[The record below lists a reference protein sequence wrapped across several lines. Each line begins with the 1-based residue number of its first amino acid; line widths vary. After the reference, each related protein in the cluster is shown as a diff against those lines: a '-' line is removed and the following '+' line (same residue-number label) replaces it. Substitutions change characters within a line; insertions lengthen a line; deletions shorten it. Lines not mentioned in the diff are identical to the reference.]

1 VNIEGYEIA
10 KPLFSQMVR
19 SDVIELLRHSATP
32 VLVQQI
38 GPAERVDT
46 QYQALSQLPKP
57 VEFEVVRELKFWTQQ
72 KKIYPPCDDLFA
84 RASHWL
90 TKVA

>member
-1 VNIEGYEIA
+1 VG
-10 KPLFSQMVR
+10 
-19 SDVIELLRHSATP
+19 SDLVELLRHSVMP

-38 GPAERVDT
+38 GPAERVDS

-72 KKIYPPCDDLFA
+72 KKIYPPCDDLFT
-84 RASHWL
+84 RTSQWL
-90 TKVA
+90 TKAA